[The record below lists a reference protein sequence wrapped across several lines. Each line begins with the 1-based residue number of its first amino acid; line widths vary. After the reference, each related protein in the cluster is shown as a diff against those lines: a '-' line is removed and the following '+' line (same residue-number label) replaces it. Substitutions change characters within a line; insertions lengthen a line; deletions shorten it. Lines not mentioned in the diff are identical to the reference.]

1 MEVVSKKLAL
11 PVMLLMGKSESV
23 IPITDKDLTM
33 SRFQKASHVLW
44 CCQYHIVWT
53 PKYRFRILR
62 NNVGKEVYKQ
72 IRISSEQL
80 GIEVVE
86 LNVQI
91 DHVHLLVKVPPRL
104 SISHVIGHL
113 KGKTALRLFS
123 KFPYLRKNKL
133 WGNHFWARGYC
144 VDTVGIN
151 EEMIRKYVKYQEKH
165 EVEESQLPL
174 KEV

>member
-1 MEVVSKKLAL
+1 
-11 PVMLLMGKSESV
+11 MLLMGKSESV
-23 IPITDKDLTM
+23 IHIIDKYLTM
-33 SRFQKASHVLW
+33 SRFQKASHVLC
-44 CCQYHIVWT
+44 CCQYHIVW
-53 PKYRFRILR
+53 PPRYRFRILR

-72 IRISSEQL
+72 IGISSEQL
-80 GIEVVE
+80 GIELVE
-86 LNVQI
+86 PNVQI

-123 KFPYLRKNKL
+123 KFPYLWKNKL

>member
-1 MEVVSKKLAL
+1 
-11 PVMLLMGKSESV
+11 
-23 IPITDKDLTM
+23 M
-33 SRFQKASHVLW
+33 SRFQKASHVHW

-53 PKYRFRILR
+53 PRYRFRILR
-62 NNVGKEVYKQ
+62 NNVGKEVCKP
-72 IRISSEQL
+72 IRISGEQS

-86 LNVQI
+86 LNVQT
-91 DHVHLLVKVPPRL
+91 DHVHLRVKVPPRL
-104 SISHVIGHL
+104 SISHVTGDL

-123 KFPYLRKNKL
+123 KFPCLRKNKQ
-133 WGNHFWARGYC
+133 WGNDFWARSYC

-151 EEMIRKYVKYQEKH
+151 EEMIIKYVKYQEKH

>member
-1 MEVVSKKLAL
+1 
-11 PVMLLMGKSESV
+11 
-23 IPITDKDLTM
+23 
-33 SRFQKASHVLW
+33 
-44 CCQYHIVWT
+44 
-53 PKYRFRILR
+53 
-62 NNVGKEVYKQ
+62 
-72 IRISSEQL
+72 
-80 GIEVVE
+80 
-86 LNVQI
+86 
-91 DHVHLLVKVPPRL
+91 PRL

-133 WGNHFWARGYC
+133 WGNHFLARGYC

-151 EEMIRKYVKYQEKH
+151 EEMIRKSVKYQEKH

>member
-1 MEVVSKKLAL
+1 
-11 PVMLLMGKSESV
+11 
-23 IPITDKDLTM
+23 M

-53 PKYRFRILR
+53 PRYRFRILR

-72 IRISSEQL
+72 IRISSEQP

-104 SISHVIGHL
+104 SISHVIGHV
-113 KGKTALRLFS
+113 KGKTALGCS
-123 KFPYLRKNKL
+123 ANFPTCGRASC
-133 WGNHFWARGYC
+133 GEI
-144 VDTVGIN
+144 TVGQG
-151 EEMIRKYVKYQEKH
+151 VTA
-165 EVEESQLPL
+165 
-174 KEV
+174 

>member
-1 MEVVSKKLAL
+1 
-11 PVMLLMGKSESV
+11 
-23 IPITDKDLTM
+23 M
-33 SRFQKASHVLW
+33 SRFTKASHVLW

-53 PKYRFRILR
+53 PKCRFRILR

-104 SISHVIGHL
+104 SISQVIGHL

-133 WGNHFWARGYC
+133 WVNHFLARGYC

-151 EEMIRKYVKYQEKH
+151 EEMIRKSVKYQEKH

>member
-1 MEVVSKKLAL
+1 
-11 PVMLLMGKSESV
+11 
-23 IPITDKDLTM
+23 M
-33 SRFQKASHVLW
+33 SRFQKASHALW

-104 SISHVIGHL
+104 SISHVIGYL

-123 KFPYLRKNKL
+123 KFPNLRKNKL

-144 VDTVGIN
+144 VDSVGIN
-151 EEMIRKYVKYQEKH
+151 EEMIRKYAKYQEKH